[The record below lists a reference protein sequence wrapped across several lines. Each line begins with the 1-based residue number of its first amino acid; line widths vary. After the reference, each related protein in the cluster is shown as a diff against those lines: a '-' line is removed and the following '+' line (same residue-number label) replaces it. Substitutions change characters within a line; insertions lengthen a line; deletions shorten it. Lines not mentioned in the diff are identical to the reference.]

1 MKTVQDLK
9 VEIESVE
16 KIKTE
21 ENLEMKN
28 LGTWIETTETYLPTR
43 VQELEARVSVIEDRI
58 EEMNTSVKENV
69 KYKNTH
75 DIQYIQEIWDTM
87 KRPNLRIIGIEERE
101 ETQFKGPEKIFST
114 KSLKGNFS
122 N

>member
-1 MKTVQDLK
+1 M
-9 VEIESVE
+9 E
-16 KIKTE
+16 KRIS
-21 ENLEMKN
+21 
-28 LGTWIETTETYLPTR
+28 G
-43 VQELEARVSVIEDRI
+43 IEDKI
-58 EEMNTSVKENV
+58 EDMATSVKENV

-87 KRPNLRIIGIEERE
+87 KRPDPRIIGIEERE